1 MFLGRLIGHE
11 DLLPLYIYINTVVG
25 KLFIARLESHERFWM
40 EIGEKA
46 MMILFFFFLY
56 LFILPMFLLHNL
68 CIGDKQCAVF
78 EF

>member
-1 MFLGRLIGHE
+1 MKICFHF
-11 DLLPLYIYINTVVG
+11 IYNISTVVG
-25 KLFIARLESHERFWM
+25 KLIIAREESHERFWM

-56 LFILPMFLLHNL
+56 LFILLMFLLFLLHNL